1 MVPPGKVQIPGS
13 TDKDTHK
20 EVIMKGA
27 KGLGIDSPVHQLS
40 LLISNYLVKDV
51 SLPSGKS
58 WTLGNYTAEFG
69 GPQARG
75 KRTFGFGIF
84 VPFTER
90 DDGNDI
96 DDDYEVMWLHILAM
110 SNLCMHGCIYRFKPV
125 LVICWKIKYMM
136 TMTWRSVLIFLLCT

>member
-1 MVPPGKVQIPGS
+1 MVPPGKVQIPGF

-40 LLISNYLVKDV
+40 LLISNCLVKDV
-51 SLPSGKS
+51 SLPSGES

-75 KRTFGFGIF
+75 KRTFGIF
-84 VPFTER
+84 VPFTKR
-90 DDGNDI
+90 DEGNDI
-96 DDDYEVMWLHILAM
+96 DDDYEVFGFTYIGHVKFVHAWLHI
-110 SNLCMHGCIYRFKPV
+110 
-125 LVICWKIKYMM
+125 
-136 TMTWRSVLIFLLCT
+136 

>member
-1 MVPPGKVQIPGS
+1 MVPPGKVQIPGF

-27 KGLGIDSPVHQLS
+27 NGLGIDSSIHHDRLS
-40 LLISNYLVKDV
+40 LLISNCLVKDV
-51 SLPSGKS
+51 TLPSGKP

-75 KRTFGFGIF
+75 KRTFGIF

-90 DDGNDI
+90 DEGNDN
-96 DDDYEVMWLHILAM
+96 DVDGYEVYIM
-110 SNLCMHGCIYRFKPV
+110 
-125 LVICWKIKYMM
+125 
-136 TMTWRSVLIFLLCT
+136 

>member
-1 MVPPGKVQIPGS
+1 MVPPGKVQIPGF

-40 LLISNYLVKDV
+40 LLISNCLVKDV

-75 KRTFGFGIF
+75 KRTFGIF
-84 VPFTER
+84 VPFTKR
-90 DDGNDI
+90 DEGNDI
-96 DDDYEVMWLHILAM
+96 DDDYEVCGFTYWPCQICA
-110 SNLCMHGCIYRFKPV
+110 CMHGCIYRFKPV